1 MTDIE
6 KREQALAKLTIEEQI
21 LLGLIKK
28 PDTPHKLI
36 INYMIGDSKGYTT
49 KNETISLDNPFLKPL
64 LEALDKLDIPNGHW
78 GLVLKEGSYKY
89 NKEIGNI
96 TDFEYDLLLILTE
109 YIYCFYDDDCVDYI
123 DNFLI
128 KYNYANSDQNLK
140 YLEEFYGLIMEET
153 EYSFLV
159 YQGYDLK

>member
-6 KREQALAKLTIEEQI
+6 KREQEQI

-28 PDTPHKLI
+28 PDTPHELI

-78 GLVLKEGSYKY
+78 GLVLKEECYKY

-109 YIYCFYDDDCVDYI
+109 SIYYFYDDI
-123 DNFLI
+123 I
-128 KYNYANSDQNLK
+128 
-140 YLEEFYGLIMEET
+140 LE
-153 EYSFLV
+153 
-159 YQGYDLK
+159 